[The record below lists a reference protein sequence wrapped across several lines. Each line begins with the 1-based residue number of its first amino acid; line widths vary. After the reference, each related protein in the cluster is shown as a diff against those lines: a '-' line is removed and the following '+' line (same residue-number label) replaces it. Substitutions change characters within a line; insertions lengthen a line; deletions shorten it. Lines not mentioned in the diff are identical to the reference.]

1 MNGPEKI
8 SKMFN
13 YPIVYL
19 SSRKIKRGYY
29 EARSEIIIENPK
41 DFKEGEITE
50 LIAKRTEKEI
60 LEQPEIWLWSH
71 RRWKHKRES

>member
-1 MNGPEKI
+1 
-8 SKMFN
+8 MFN

-19 SSRKIKRGYY
+19 SSRKIKRGHY

-60 LEQPEIWLWSH
+60 LDQPEIWLWSH